1 MAQLVF
7 DTPWWLPAV
16 LAGLGIYLFW
26 TGNRRQESRVRSAG
40 LGFLAAAVAVL
51 VVSYFVDTALEKAVT
66 RSKQLVRSVEQRDWA
81 TMKSILPPGVSLD
94 VLGFA
99 ELYGNRD
106 QLIEAARR
114 AVDQYRVK
122 NVRILST
129 SAEETETLIS
139 VTMTIISEQDATL
152 GRPITTNWKF
162 EWQRR
167 GKDWTLE
174 QIHCLKIG
182 DMTGERAARQFPR

>member
-1 MAQLVF
+1 MAQLIF
-7 DTPWWLPAV
+7 DTPWWLPTV
-16 LAGLGIYLFW
+16 LVGLGIYLFW

-40 LGFLAAAVAVL
+40 LGFLTAALAVL
-51 VVSYFVDTALEKAVT
+51 VVSYFVDTALEKAVA
-66 RSKQLVRSVEQRDWA
+66 RSKQLVRSVEQRNWA
-81 TMKSILPPGVSLD
+81 AMKSILPPGVSLS

-106 QLIEAARR
+106 QLIEAARS
-114 AVDQYRVK
+114 AVDRYGVK

-139 VTMTIISEQDATL
+139 VTMTIISEQDVTQ
-152 GRPITTNWKF
+152 GRPINTNWKF
-162 EWQRR
+162 EWQRSGR
-167 GKDWTLE
+167 QWRLE

-182 DMTGERAARQFPR
+182 DLTGERAARQFPR